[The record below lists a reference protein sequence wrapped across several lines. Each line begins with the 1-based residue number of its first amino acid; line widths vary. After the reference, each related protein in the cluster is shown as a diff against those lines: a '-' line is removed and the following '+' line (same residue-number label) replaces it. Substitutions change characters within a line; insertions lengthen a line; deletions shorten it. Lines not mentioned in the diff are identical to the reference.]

1 MFLPF
6 GAGPSAHASGAS
18 VPGERLRR
26 WGRVGALFL
35 RGGADLR
42 VDRLPFRLRNALDL
56 SRIIG
61 NFRLVGAASRRRLFR
76 LLEREADAA
85 PAPVGLEHPHLQLL
99 SDLDDILGVF
109 DVLPGQ
115 LRNVQ
120 QALDTVADLEE
131 GAVLLDLCD
140 LALDDGAGREA
151 LLDVIPGILAQ
162 LAKAERDPRC
172 FRIQLDDLDLHV
184 LSHLEHIADVGD
196 AVPGEL
202 GDMDQAVGSAQVDER
217 AVGRQSGHLA
227 LDLIADLQLFEELA
241 PLARTIL
248 VEGRL
253 LADDQPVALAV
264 DLEDLDADPL
274 ADQLLEIR
282 AIGAGDLGGRQEAT
296 QSQDVDDQA
305 TLVLLADLGVHH
317 LAGGLLVLRFYP
329 DRFGAGTAERQD
341 DVAVLVFGLQDEDL
355 DVVSGVQVGRPR
367 LAGPQLAAG
376 DDAFGF
382 RADVDQNLIGIDAH
396 DDTVDDVTVG

>member
-6 GAGPSAHASGAS
+6 GG
-18 VPGERLRR
+18 
-26 WGRVGALFL
+26 GRVGALFL

-151 LLDVIPGILAQ
+151 LLDVIPGVLSQ
-162 LAKAERDPRC
+162 LAKAEGDPRC
-172 FRIQLDDLDLHV
+172 LRIQLDDLDLHV
-184 LSHLEHIADVGD
+184 LPNLEHVADVGD
-196 AVPGEL
+196 TVPGKL
-202 GDMDQAVGSAQVDER
+202 GDVDEAVRGAQVDEC

-241 PLARTIL
+241 ALARAIL

-264 DLEDLDADPL
+264 DLEDLHADPL

-282 AIGAGDLGGRQEAT
+282 AVGARNLGGRQEAA

-305 TLVLLADLGVHH
+305 ALVLLADLGVHH
-317 LAGGLLVLRFYP
+317 LAGGLLVLRLYP
-329 DRFGAGTAERQD
+329 DRFGTGTAQRQD
-341 DVAVLVFGLQDEDL
+341 DVAIFVFGLQDEDL
-355 DVVSGVQVGRPR
+355 DVVPGVQVRCPR
-367 LAGPQLAAG
+367 LAGPQLTAG
-376 DDAFGF
+376 DNTFGF
-382 RADVDQNLIGIDAH
+382 RADVDENLVGIDPD
-396 DDTVDDVTVG
+396 DDTIDDVPVG